1 MGLFSLS
8 IRQRGR
14 IRLFFSL
21 LCMCVLLVSSCA
33 SSQISNPSASD
44 NGNNRIAIGTTLKPR
59 TLDPADAYDLASL
72 SLVYNMSDRLYT
84 YPPGSTDIKPELA
97 TALPTVSDDG
107 LTYTIPIREGVV
119 FHDGTKFDAK
129 AMEFSLRRFI
139 ENKGKPS
146 FLLSDSVES
155 VKATGDYQL
164 TIKLKQPFAAFP
176 SLLAFGGVPAL
187 SPKAYEIGEGKF
199 EPNKFI
205 GTGPY
210 KLAKYGTDS
219 LIFEVFDKYWGK
231 KPANNGVTVQILS
244 SGVNLY
250 NNFRKQGVDVAYVS
264 LDPDQSTSLEK
275 MSKEGKW
282 LAIPNE
288 GSVVSYLTLNRN
300 QKPLDKVEVRQA
312 IAAMIDRKLIYDRV
326 LYGQAEEVY
335 SMIPTTFDVY
345 KPVFEEKYGKS
356 GNPEKAKELLKKA
369 GFSKDNPAVVE
380 IWYPSSSATR
390 SLTALVLKALAKK
403 TMDGMLVF
411 DVNTVDST
419 SAFKNIAEG
428 LYPAFLLD
436 WYPDYLDADNY
447 IQPFLSCEQG
457 SPEKGCKKGGSK
469 SQGSFF
475 YSQQMN
481 QLIKQEREEQDPEQR
496 KQIFAEIQEKL
507 ARKVPYV
514 PLWQSKDYIFAQNGV
529 TGVQLDPTQFL
540 IYKNIKKN

>member
-1 MGLFSLS
+1 MSFSLS
-8 IRQRGR
+8 IRQWGR
-14 IRLFFSL
+14 IRLLFSL

-33 SSQISNPSASD
+33 SDRVTNPSASASG
-44 NGNNRIAIGTTLKPR
+44 NGRITIGTTAKPR
-59 TLDPADAYDLASL
+59 TLDPADAYELSSL

-84 YPPGSTDIKPELA
+84 YPSGSTELKPELA
-97 TALPTVSDDG
+97 TALPTISDDG
-107 LTYTIPIREGVV
+107 LIYTIPIRQGVV
-119 FHDGTKFDAK
+119 YHDGTKFDAK

-155 VKATGDYQL
+155 VKATGDYEL
-164 TIKLKQPFAAFP
+164 TIKLKQPFAAFT
-176 SLLAFGGVPAL
+176 SLLAFAGVPAL

-199 EPNKFI
+199 EPNKFV

-210 KLAKYGTDS
+210 KLTNFGTDS
-219 LIFEVFDKYWGK
+219 LTFDVFEQYWGE
-231 KPANNGVTVQILS
+231 KPANKGVNVQILS

-250 NNFRKQGVDVAYVS
+250 NNFRKQGVDVAYVA
-264 LDPDQSTSLEK
+264 LDPDQITSLEK
-275 MSKEGKW
+275 MSREGKW

-345 KPVFEEKYGKS
+345 KPVFKEKYGKG
-356 GNPEKAKELLKKA
+356 GNPERAKELLKKA
-369 GFSKDNPAVVE
+369 GFSQENPAVVE

-390 SLTALVLKALAKK
+390 SLTALVLDALAKK

-411 DVNTVDST
+411 EVNTVEST
-419 SAFKNIAEG
+419 SAFKNIGKG

-436 WYPDYLDADNY
+436 WYPDFLDADNY

-457 SPEKGCKKGGSK
+457 SPEKGCEKGGSQ

-481 QLIKQEREEQDPEQR
+481 QLINKEREEQDPEKR
-496 KQIFAEIQEKL
+496 EQIFAEIQEIL
-507 ARKVPYV
+507 AREVPYV
-514 PLWQSKDYIFAQNGV
+514 PLWQSKDYVFAQNGI
-529 TGVQLDPTQFL
+529 TGVGLDATQNL
-540 IYKNIKKN
+540 IYKNIKK

>member
-1 MGLFSLS
+1 MGFSLS
-8 IRQRGR
+8 IRQWGR
-14 IRLFFSL
+14 IRLLFSL

-33 SSQISNPSASD
+33 SNPVNPSASASG
-44 NGNNRIAIGTTLKPR
+44 NGRITIGTTAKPR
-59 TLDPADAYDLASL
+59 TLDPADAYELSSL

-84 YPPGSTDIKPELA
+84 YPSGSTELKPELA
-97 TALPTVSDDG
+97 TALPTISDDG
-107 LTYTIPIREGVV
+107 LTYTIPIRKGVL

-155 VKATGDYQL
+155 VKATGDYEL

-176 SLLAFGGVPAL
+176 SLLGFSGVPAL

-199 EPNKFI
+199 QPNKFV

-210 KLAKYGTDS
+210 KLTNFGTDS
-219 LIFEVFDKYWGK
+219 LTFDVFDKYWGE

-264 LDPDQSTSLEK
+264 LDPDQITSLEK
-275 MSKEGKW
+275 MSREGKW

-326 LYGQAEEVY
+326 LYGQAESVY

-345 KPVFEEKYGKS
+345 EPVFKEKYGTG

-369 GFSKDNPAVVE
+369 GFSQENPAVVE
-380 IWYPSSSATR
+380 VWYPSGSAPR

-403 TMDGMLVF
+403 TMDGMLEF
-411 DVNTVDST
+411 DIHTVEST
-419 SAFKNIAEG
+419 SAFKNIGKG
-428 LYPAFLLD
+428 LYPGFLLS

-447 IQPFLSCEQG
+447 IQPFLSCEKG
-457 SPEKGCKKGGSK
+457 SVEKGCEEGGSQT
-469 SQGSFF
+469 QGSFF
-475 YSQQMN
+475 YSERMN
-481 QLIKQEREEQDPEQR
+481 KLINQERQEQDPEKR
-496 KQIFAEIQEKL
+496 KLIFDEIQEILVKE
-507 ARKVPYV
+507 VPYV
-514 PLWQSKDYIFAQNGV
+514 PLWQSKDYVFAQNGI
-529 TGVQLDPTQFL
+529 TGVELDATQNL
-540 IYKNIKKN
+540 IYRNIKKEG

>member
-1 MGLFSLS
+1 
-8 IRQRGR
+8 
-14 IRLFFSL
+14 
-21 LCMCVLLVSSCA
+21 
-33 SSQISNPSASD
+33 
-44 NGNNRIAIGTTLKPR
+44 
-59 TLDPADAYDLASL
+59 
-72 SLVYNMSDRLYT
+72 VY
-84 YPPGSTDIKPELA
+84 
-97 TALPTVSDDG
+97 
-107 LTYTIPIREGVV
+107 
-119 FHDGTKFDAK
+119 HDGARFDAK

-155 VKATGDYQL
+155 VKATGDYEL

-176 SLLAFGGVPAL
+176 SLLGFAGVPAV

-199 EPNKFI
+199 QPNNFI

-210 KLAKYGTDS
+210 KLTKFGTDS
-219 LIFEVFDKYWGK
+219 LTFDVFDQYWGE
-231 KPANNGVTVQILS
+231 KPANKGVNVQILS

-250 NNFRKQGVDVAYVS
+250 NAFRKQGVDVAYVA
-264 LDPDQSTSLEK
+264 LDPDQITSLEK

-300 QKPLDKVEVRQA
+300 QKPLDIPEVRQA
-312 IAAMIDRKLIYDRV
+312 IAAMVDRKLIFDRV
-326 LYGQAEEVY
+326 LYGQAEAVY

-345 KPVFEEKYGKS
+345 KPVFKEEYGE
-356 GNPEKAKELLKKA
+356 GNVEKAKELLKKA
-369 GFSKDNPAVVE
+369 GFSKEKPAVVE

-419 SAFKNIAEG
+419 SAFKNIGEG

-436 WYPDYLDADNY
+436 WYPDFLDADNY
-447 IQPFLSCEQG
+447 IQPFLSCEKG
-457 SPEKGCKKGGSK
+457 SPEKGCEKGGSQ

-475 YSQQMN
+475 YSQRMN
-481 QLIKQEREEQDPEQR
+481 KLIDKEREEQDPEKR
-496 KQIFAEIQEKL
+496 KKIFAEIQEVL
-507 ARKVPYV
+507 AYEVPYV
-514 PLWQSKDYIFAQNGV
+514 PLWQSKDYVFAQNGI
-529 TGVQLDPTQFL
+529 TGVQLDATQNL
-540 IYKNIKKN
+540 IYRNIKK

>member
-8 IRQRGR
+8 IRQWGR
-14 IRLFFSL
+14 IRLLFSL

-33 SSQISNPSASD
+33 SSQISDPSASASG
-44 NGNNRIAIGTTLKPR
+44 NGRITIGTTGKPR
-59 TLDPADAYDLASL
+59 TLDPADAYELSSL

-84 YPPGSTDIKPELA
+84 YEPGSTELKPELA
-97 TALPTVSDDG
+97 TALPTVSEDG
-107 LTYTIPIREGVV
+107 LTYTIPIREGVL

-146 FLLSDSVES
+146 FLLSDSVDT
-155 VKATGDYQL
+155 VKATGDYEL
-164 TIKLKQPFAAFP
+164 TIKLKQPFAAFT
-176 SLLAFGGVPAL
+176 SLLAFAGVPAV

-219 LIFEVFDKYWGK
+219 LIFEVFDKYWGE

-250 NNFRKQGVDVAYVS
+250 NNFRKQGVDIAYVA
-264 LDPDQSTSLEK
+264 LDPDQITSLEK
-275 MSKEGKW
+275 MSQEGKW

-312 IAAMIDRKLIYDRV
+312 IAAMIDRELIYDRV
-326 LYGQAEEVY
+326 LYGQAESVY

-345 KPVFEEKYGKS
+345 EPVFKEKYGKG
-356 GNPEKAKELLKKA
+356 GNAEKAKELLRKA
-369 GFSKDNPAVVE
+369 GFSEENPAVVE
-380 IWYPSSSATR
+380 IWYPSASAPR

-411 DVNTVDST
+411 DINTVEST
-419 SAFKNIAEG
+419 SAFKNIGKG
-428 LYPAFLLD
+428 LYPGFLLS
-436 WYPDYLDADNY
+436 WYPDFLDADNY
-447 IQPFLSCEQG
+447 IQPFLSCEKG
-457 SPEKGCKKGGSK
+457 SVEKGCIEGGSQT
-469 SQGSFF
+469 QGSFF
-475 YSQQMN
+475 YSEKMNELISQQR
-481 QLIKQEREEQDPEQR
+481 QEQDPEKR
-496 KQIFAEIQEKL
+496 KAIFDEIQEIL
-507 ARKVPYV
+507 SEEVPYV
-514 PLWQSKDYIFAQNGV
+514 PLWQSTDYVFAQNGI
-529 TGVQLDPTQFL
+529 TGVQLDATQNL
-540 IYKNIKKN
+540 IYRNIKK